1 MKKIFKKITVL
12 TCLTVLL
19 VGFFIPVYFSF
30 ADIVCQEGVPSDDG
44 LSCVAAPTTSDSEYK
59 FLSPLP
65 EIGETFDPSS
75 VGGEGGSD
83 ALGKY
88 LNAMIKLFI
97 GICAVL
103 AVIMIV
109 LGGIEYMTSELPGN
123 KESGKKKI
131 TQAIF
136 GLLLALGAWLILYTI
151 NPDLLKTDLSSL
163 AIVEVEVELAEDN
176 ILATDSNPPCVE
188 ADMTSIT
195 LFGKSG
201 VKVNK
206 KVVNTL
212 RNIEAAWVA
221 KGGNNFYQ
229 INTIFGYACRPV
241 TNNPGYWSA
250 HAYGLAL
257 DINQATNPYGKNLV
271 TDMEPSKFYQL
282 FTSAGWGWGGRW
294 TSIKDAM
301 HFSSNNK

>member
-123 KESGKKKI
+123 KESGKERI
-131 TQAIF
+131 THAIF

-151 NPDLLKTDLSSL
+151 NPNLLSTKLESL
-163 AIVEVEVELAEDN
+163 KVVEVEVELAEDN
-176 ILATDSNPPCVE
+176 ILATDSNPPCIE

-221 KGGNNFYQ
+221 KGG
-229 INTIFGYACRPV
+229 
-241 TNNPGYWSA
+241 
-250 HAYGLAL
+250 
-257 DINQATNPYGKNLV
+257 
-271 TDMEPSKFYQL
+271 SKFYQL
-282 FTSAGWGWGGRW
+282 FLLAGWGWGGRW